1 MRRLCRET
9 FDHAAIRA
17 SAVADQLADE
27 CRASVDGGQRAPVAV
42 PDNFLYVFKPG
53 PTGPGSAP
61 PPKDGRLS
69 PSAPASLPLQAAAL
83 GLARTCQWASPADN
97 VTRHQPTTP
106 RVLMAGYPK
115 LVAHAVCRPALG
127 LGLPHRPASNHERCG
142 PARPASRASRSAG
155 EQARPLTR
163 TDPNLTA
170 AAIGAMRRSARSRSS
185 GGVGLLLVP
194 VWLEVGR

>member
-1 MRRLCRET
+1 MPG
-9 FDHAAIRA
+9 
-17 SAVADQLADE
+17 AVA
-27 CRASVDGGQRAPVAV
+27 S
-42 PDNFLYVFKPG
+42 DNFPYVFKPG

-61 PPKDGRLS
+61 PPKDGPLS

-83 GLARTCQWASPADN
+83 GLARTCQRVPPADN

-106 RVLMAGYPK
+106 CVAG
-115 LVAHAVCRPALG
+115 RPATEAVSSRG
-127 LGLPHRPASNHERCG
+127 LPTDPGPGAPHRPASNHEKCG
-142 PARPASRASRSAG
+142 PARYASRASRSAV

-185 GGVGLLLVP
+185 GGVGLRLVP